1 MDQHLKINEA
11 KELLKS
17 AGYYTDNLWSVED
30 VMNNF
35 SCTEEQAQKVLDK
48 ALSLESVMDEI
59 WFAIGFISADMNLQK
74 IEECII

>member
-11 KELLKS
+11 KEFLRS
-17 AGYYTDNLWSVED
+17 VGYYTDNLWSVED

-35 SCTEEQAQKVLDK
+35 SCTEEQAQEVLDK

-59 WFAIGFISADMNLQK
+59 WFAIGFIAADMNLQK
-74 IEECII
+74 IKE

>member
-59 WFAIGFISADMNLQK
+59 WFAIGFIAADMNLQK
-74 IEECII
+74 IKE

>member
-1 MDQHLKINEA
+1 MDQHLKIHEA

-35 SCTEEQAQKVLDK
+35 SCPEEQAQKVLDK

-59 WFAIGFISADMNLQK
+59 WFAIGFIAADMNLQK
-74 IEECII
+74 IKE